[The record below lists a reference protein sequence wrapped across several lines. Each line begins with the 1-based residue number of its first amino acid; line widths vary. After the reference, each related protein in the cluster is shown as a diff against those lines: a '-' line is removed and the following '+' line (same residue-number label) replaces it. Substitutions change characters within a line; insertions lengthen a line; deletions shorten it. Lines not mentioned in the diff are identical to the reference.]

1 MHVGRAGLWVL
12 LVVVQGA
19 NSFIADLFSSL
30 TITHGRRGGGG
41 GLWSVEVSET
51 VSERRGGLFWM
62 IYTCDVVDIAEIKQG
77 NRVRGLSCFCQ
88 LRL

>member
-30 TITHGRRGGGG
+30 TITHGRGGGA
-41 GLWSVEVSET
+41 VEVCKT

-62 IYTCDVVDIAEIKQG
+62 IYTCDVVDIAEIKHG